1 MFTKANLK
9 RFLRLLAWILISFL
23 IIYVIVFFFGHTLLS
38 SGDPIL
44 YELTGA
50 IFMGIVL
57 WACNE
62 VVTALEARV
71 KSLEERI
78 AKLEGKEKTV
88 DIDEDK
94 D

>member
-9 RFLRLLAWILISFL
+9 RILRLLAWILISFL
-23 IIYVIVFFFGHTLLS
+23 IIYVIVFFFGHKLLS

-62 VVTALEARV
+62 AVTALEARV
-71 KSLEERI
+71 KALEERI
-78 AKLEGKEKTV
+78 AKLEENN
-88 DIDEDK
+88 
-94 D
+94 